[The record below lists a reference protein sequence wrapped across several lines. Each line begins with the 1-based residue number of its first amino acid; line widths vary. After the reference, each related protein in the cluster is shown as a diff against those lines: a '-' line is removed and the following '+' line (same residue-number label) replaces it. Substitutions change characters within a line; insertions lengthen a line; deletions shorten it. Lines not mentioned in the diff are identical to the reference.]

1 MYENVSNAGQRR
13 DYVGEIR
20 GRAERFTDP
29 TDPREQVRVLAGDVQ
44 FLCVENERL
53 AERCAMLEKLYAGEQ
68 QELKKLRA
76 ELFKARGGL
85 LGMIKSQS
93 QEQTA
98 PVDPPV
104 PAAEVAAP
112 ETYGEALAQAAGGEV
127 PGV

>member
-29 TDPREQVRVLAGDVQ
+29 TDPREQVRVLAGDVL
-44 FLCVENERL
+44 FLCAENERL
-53 AERCAMLEKLYAGEQ
+53 AGQCATLEKLYAAQ
-68 QELKKLRA
+68 MQTTAELRS